1 MALKIDA
8 VAVASSDLKKILS
21 FYTLLGFDPDA
32 VNPYW
37 VTDGEMEIPLSH
49 KQMALL
55 VPRLKLIF
63 RN

>member
-37 VTDGEMEIPLSH
+37 VRMVKWKFRSH
-49 KQMALL
+49 TN
-55 VPRLKLIF
+55 RWRF
-63 RN
+63 